1 MKLAQP
7 WYNSRMLVVLAI
19 LYVACN
25 AKKERSS
32 NLLEKAKTAT
42 VSTLIKI
49 GLENQGEESQLGNPI
64 GVRTDDENKI
74 YIADKTSAT
83 IKVFNK
89 EGVFVKE
96 IGRKGR
102 GPAEFLAINSFDI
115 TPEGNFFI
123 LDRGNMRYK
132 EITKDGE
139 YVSSEPVDFS
149 MQWQFYPDDVDYG
162 DDKIIALFND
172 GAGVEIKPLLDRELF
187 YVYDRELKNRIGSFF
202 KFSEFQDINITT
214 FAWVTFLGKPGSFII
229 TQDKMELYYSP
240 LIYHGNIYHFTKM
253 GDDWK
258 LDNVIKTRDLNED
271 AFVEFDES
279 RFNQYASQGVPGL
292 INIRYG
298 GPEPRIGRVNSFDA
312 GIYQLSDGR
321 VIVFTATWRDP
332 LDKEGA
338 HENSI
343 DIYAQVINTDKSVQ
357 SIGLVQSLEASQ
369 MPWKP
374 LVNWKDS
381 DDNFYLLDNTDI
393 NIPKVTKFSIDGL

>member
-1 MKLAQP
+1 M
-7 WYNSRMLVVLAI
+7 
-19 LYVACN
+19 
-25 AKKERSS
+25 
-32 NLLEKAKTAT
+32 
-42 VSTLIKI
+42 
-49 GLENQGEESQLGNPI
+49 
-64 GVRTDDENKI
+64 
-74 YIADKTSAT
+74 
-83 IKVFNK
+83 
-89 EGVFVKE
+89 
-96 IGRKGR
+96 
-102 GPAEFLAINSFDI
+102 
-115 TPEGNFFI
+115 
-123 LDRGNMRYK
+123 
-132 EITKDGE
+132 
-139 YVSSEPVDFS
+139 
-149 MQWQFYPDDVDYG
+149 
-162 DDKIIALFND
+162 
-172 GAGVEIKPLLDRELF
+172 F
-187 YVYDRELKNRIGSFF
+187 YVYDRELKNRIASFF

-240 LIYHGNIYHFTKM
+240 LIYHGNIYHFTKT

-258 LDNVIKTRDLNED
+258 LDNVIKTRDFNED

-312 GIYQLSDGR
+312 GIHQLSDGR

-332 LDKEGA
+332 LDKEGT

-393 NIPKVTKFSIDGL
+393 KNPTVTKFSIDGL